1 MVTLTLNFAIIIAEK
16 PIQVRFAPSPT
27 GKLHIGNARTA
38 ILNWLFARHTGGK
51 LIRRIEDTDLERS
64 SKESEEGIYRD
75 LKWLGIDWD
84 EGADCGGDFG
94 PYRQMERTEIYKKYI
109 DKLLT
114 QGHAYHC
121 FCTPEELEEMRQ
133 KAHAAG
139 NSEAWYDG
147 RHRNLTEEEKNAFLA
162 AGRKPVVRL
171 KYPDVDIKCH
181 DIVKGDLTFPAGS
194 TGDFV
199 IARSDGTPTY
209 NFVVVI
215 DDGLMK
221 ITHVIRGDD
230 HLSNTPKQIAVYQ
243 ALAWQPPQFA
253 HIPMI
258 LGDDRS
264 RLSKRH
270 GATSV
275 AGYAE
280 AGYLPEALI
289 NFMSLLSWSSPSGDE
304 ILTVDRLVEEFDFS
318 RVSKSPAIFN
328 NEKLAWMNGLYSRA
342 LSLEK
347 LSDLCLPYLE
357 KAGYP
362 LPEREKL
369 QQIISLIHD
378 NLERLKDCVEKLE
391 FVFADTV
398 SPTTPDAVRMIE
410 KESTPKVFWSF
421 LRQVDKV
428 EHLDFAQFRKIMKTV
443 SHETGVMGKDLWM
456 PVRVALTGQIH
467 GPDLPKVVD
476 IFGKAR
482 CRKRIESAL
491 HMTN

>member
-1 MVTLTLNFAIIIAEK
+1 MTQEIR
-16 PIQVRFAPSPT
+16 VRFAPSPT

-38 ILNWLFARHTGGK
+38 ILNWLFARHSGGR
-51 LIRRIEDTDLERS
+51 LILRIEDTDLERS

-75 LKWLGIDWD
+75 LIWLGIDWD
-84 EGADCGGDFG
+84 EGPDIGGEFG
-94 PYRQMERTEIYKKYI
+94 PYRQMERTDIYGKYI
-109 DKLLT
+109 DSLLGK
-114 QGHAYHC
+114 GHAYHC
-121 FCTPEELEEMRQ
+121 FCTLEELDEMRE
-133 KAHAAG
+133 KAQAAG
-139 NSEAWYDG
+139 KTDVWYDG
-147 RHRNLTEEEKNAFLA
+147 RHRNLTAGEKEAFIA
-162 AGRKPVVRL
+162 QGRKPVVRL
-171 KYPDVDIKCH
+171 KYPDEDISFH

-221 ITHVIRGDD
+221 ISHVIRGDD
-230 HLSNTPKQIAVYQ
+230 HLSNTPKQIAVYRALGWQ
-243 ALAWQPPQFA
+243 APQFA

-258 LGDDRS
+258 LGDDRT

-275 AGYAE
+275 QGYCE
-280 AGYLPEALI
+280 AGFLPAALI

-304 ILTVDRLVEEFDFS
+304 ILSLERLVEEFDFS
-318 RVSKSPAIFN
+318 RVSKSPAVFD
-328 NEKLAWMNGLYSRA
+328 NEKLAWMNGMYIRA
-342 LSLEK
+342 LP
-347 LSDLCLPYLE
+347 LSRLTDLCLPYLE

-362 LPEREKL
+362 LPQRDKL
-369 QQIISLIHD
+369 EQIVSLVQD

-391 FVFADTV
+391 FVFADRV
-398 SPTTPDAVRMIE
+398 APATPDAVRMIE

-421 LRQVDKV
+421 LRQADKV

-443 SHETGVMGKDLWM
+443 SNETGVMGKDLWM
-456 PVRVALTGQIH
+456 PVRVALTGDIH

-476 IFGKAR
+476 IFGKER
-482 CRKRIESAL
+482 CKKRIESAL
-491 HMTN
+491 HLEK